1 MIVEGSNP
9 RFLGVECIIEQFP
22 KAVLEDELIARLVM
36 EVGSAWVEK
45 ISHTQLSYFLLWGME
60 GQVYFYPG
68 NNEKLGDA
76 FRGYVAG
83 CMGID
88 YLKQV

>member
-1 MIVEGSNP
+1 MKDE
-9 RFLGVECIIEQFP
+9 FLEFP
-22 KAVLEDELIARLVM
+22 LIAQLVA

-45 ISHTQLSYFLLWGME
+45 ISDIQLSYFLLWAME

-83 CMGID
+83 CMGIKYMD
-88 YLKQV
+88 SYECPY

>member
-1 MIVEGSNP
+1 MKIVEGSNP
-9 RFLGVECIIEQFP
+9 RFLGVECMIKQFP
-22 KAVLEDELIARLVM
+22 EAVLEDELIAQLVS
-36 EVGSAWVEK
+36 EVGSAWVQK
-45 ISHTQLSYFLLWGME
+45 ISDIQLSYFLLWAME

-83 CMGID
+83 CMGI
-88 YLKQV
+88 V